1 MLVSRFMTVYQR
13 NENLK
18 KIVVILMTGLTA
30 AVALNYFL
38 IPANVFSAGMNGIA
52 QIIASLLSEWV
63 HIDVDTGTFIFL
75 LNIPVFILG
84 FLKVGKRATVLSFIN
99 VVCVSVMTTVLPTGQ
114 VTDNILMNA
123 LVGGVLLGVGVG
135 ISLKMGFTTGGM
147 DIISLVLSQTTGK
160 TVGNYMLILNGIIVV
175 AAGFLFNWESAL
187 YTIISIYAMTQV
199 IDAIHTS
206 HQKVTAM
213 IVTVKPEEVT
223 AAISQ
228 RMVRGMTLLPSVGGY
243 SKREGKMIMMVITR
257 YEMYDLDQ
265 IVHEI
270 DEDAFINILPT
281 HSVFGRF
288 ANENEQRMY
297 RSTGVFPE
305 IKQTSKKV
313 KTK

>member
-1 MLVSRFMTVYQR
+1 
-13 NENLK
+13 
-18 KIVVILMTGLTA
+18 
-30 AVALNYFL
+30 
-38 IPANVFSAGMNGIA
+38 MNGIA
-52 QIIASLLSEWV
+52 QIIASLLSEWF
-63 HIDVDTGTFIFL
+63 HIQVDTGAFIFI

-84 FLKVGKRATVLSFIN
+84 FLKVGKRATILSFVN
-99 VVCVSVMTTVLPTGQ
+99 VVAVSVMTTLLPTGQ

-135 ISLKMGFTTGGM
+135 LSLKMGFTTGGM

-160 TVGNYMLILNGIIVV
+160 TVGNYMLLLNGIIVV
-175 AAGFLFNWESAL
+175 IAGFLFNWESAL

-213 IVTVKPEEVT
+213 IVTVRPDLVT
-223 AAISQ
+223 EAISQ
-228 RMVRGMTLLPSVGGY
+228 KMVRGMTLLPSVGGY
-243 SKREGKMIMMVITR
+243 SKKEGKMIMMVITR

-270 DEDAFINILPT
+270 DDDAFINILPT

-288 ANENEQRMY
+288 ANESEQKMY

-305 IKQTSKKV
+305 IKNTARKK
-313 KTK
+313 